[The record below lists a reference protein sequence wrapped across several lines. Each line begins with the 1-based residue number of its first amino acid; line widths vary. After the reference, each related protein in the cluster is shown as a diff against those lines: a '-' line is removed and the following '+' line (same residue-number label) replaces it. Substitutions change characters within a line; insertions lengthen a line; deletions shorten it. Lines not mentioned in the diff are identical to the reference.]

1 MTNLHNLKKN
11 KNYLFTVTSGIFILT
26 LFSFSLLI
34 DPIIKIIAS
43 YEENLSK
50 NPVEKVYLHLDRSYY
65 APGETIWFKS
75 YLTAGPFHQASS
87 LSNTVYVEL
96 IDHEGEILQY
106 HRLFSPDGFAS
117 GHLALPDSIPFGNYL
132 LRAYTN
138 WMRNSE
144 VEYFFQKQI
153 TIVGGIEDEEENEF
167 SKDAI
172 DLQFFPEGGNL
183 IEGLMN
189 KVAFKAI
196 GRDGWSRNVTGEILE
211 NGNVIRQFKSHHL
224 GMGVFAFI
232 PEKGKNY
239 QARVKETGQTIN
251 LPNPLA
257 SGILLSVTNS
267 PKSTDLLIKIQSS
280 KDLELQ
286 QVLLLA
292 QTRGLIGATS
302 QIDISNKIAFAK
314 IPKKEFPSGIN
325 QITLMDEMGTPMA
338 ERLVFIDHQDQIQI
352 SVKPDKMSYAPRDS
366 VHLDIEAKDQNGN
379 PVIANFSL
387 NVVDGGQIYLD
398 ENGETIQ
405 SYLLMSSEL
414 KGHLE
419 SPGYYFN
426 PENQDREEA
435 LDLLMMTQGWRKFTI
450 LEALEGNIPKP
461 IYPIEKGLTVK
472 GKLLDKNQNPLVGGS
487 VSYLSLFPFSDSK
500 MVQTTENG
508 RFELNDLVFFD
519 TTNLI
524 MQGKSENGKAG
535 FIFIDTSFLSP
546 KISNRLPLF
555 NSKIAALPKSFLSE
569 SELRKNSKKAFD
581 LDNSDYLLDGVE
593 VKGKKIEPNYT
604 GPKIYGEGSFK
615 MQVAGNPGLE
625 NQQHPL
631 ELVRGRVPG
640 VQVSGNGSDWKVL
653 IQGYGSIK
661 NGTDPLIMIDDIPI
675 DIKSLLTI
683 PVQDIE
689 SYTVWKGPD
698 TAVFGSRGANG
709 AIGFYTKKSIN
720 GKSFTKQE
728 AETLVLKGYQVQ
740 KEFYS
745 PQYPVQNP
753 NNPKPDRRATL
764 FWAPFIQTDSLGN
777 ASVSFYNH
785 DIETEVFG
793 LIEGLSSQGQI
804 GFGRLSYTIEK

>member
-1 MTNLHNLKKN
+1 MTKYHYTVSVLV
-11 KNYLFTVTSGIFILT
+11 LFIFLSSYIPVN
-26 LFSFSLLI
+26 
-34 DPIIKIIAS
+34 DP
-43 YEENLSK
+43 
-50 NPVEKVYLHLDRSYY
+50 LDRIISSFEKYLSERPQEKAYVHTDRDFY
-65 APGETIWFKS
+65 ALGETIWFKT
-75 YLTAGPFHQASS
+75 YLTAGPFHQTST
-87 LSNTVYVEL
+87 LSNTIYIEL
-96 IDHEGEILQY
+96 IDTGRQIIKHHKI
-106 HRLFSPDGFAS
+106 FSPDGFAS
-117 GHLALPDSIPFGNYL
+117 GYLTLPDSIPPGSYL

-144 VEYFFQKQI
+144 EEYFFHKQI
-153 TIVGGIEDEEENEF
+153 TIVSGIEEKGENEF
-167 SKDAI
+167 PKDVI

-189 KVAFKAI
+189 KLAFKAI

-211 NGNVIRQFKSHHL
+211 NGNIIREFKSNHL

-239 QARVKETGQTIN
+239 QARVKETGQTIQ
-251 LPNPLA
+251 LPNSLA

-267 PKSTDLLIKIQSS
+267 PKSNDLLIKIQSS
-280 KDLELQ
+280 KNSELK

-292 QTRGLIGATS
+292 QTRGLVGATS
-302 QIDISNKIAFAK
+302 RIDLSNKISFSK
-314 IPKKEFPSGIN
+314 IPKKEFPSGIT
-325 QITLMDEMGTPMA
+325 QITVMDEEGNPLS
-338 ERLVFIDHQDQIQI
+338 ERLVFIDYQDQIQI
-352 SVKPDKMSYAPRDS
+352 SVNPDKMSYAPRDS

-450 LEALEGNIPKP
+450 SEALEGNIAKP
-461 IYPIEKGLTVK
+461 EYPIEKGITVK
-472 GKLLDKNQNPLVGGS
+472 GKLVDKNQNPLAAGS
-487 VSYLSLFPFSDSK
+487 VSYLSLFPFPDSK
-500 MVQTTENG
+500 TAQTTEKG
-508 RFELNDLVFFD
+508 SFELTDLVFFD
-519 TTNLI
+519 TTKLVL
-524 MQGKSENGKAG
+524 QGKAENGKAG
-535 FIFIDTSFLSP
+535 LILLDTSYLFP
-546 KISNRLPLF
+546 KIPNNQPLF
-555 NSKIAALPKSFLSE
+555 NSKKAALPKSFLSE
-569 SELRKNSKKAFD
+569 SELRKNSNKAFD
-581 LDNSDYLLDGVE
+581 LDNSEYLLDGVE
-593 VKGKKIEPNYT
+593 VKGKKIEPEYT
-604 GPKIYGEGSFK
+604 GPKIYGEGSVK
-615 MQVAGNPGLE
+615 VQVAGNPGLE

-631 ELVRGRVPG
+631 ELVRGRVSG

-675 DIKSLLTI
+675 DIKSLITI

-709 AIGFYTKKSIN
+709 AIGFYTRKSIN
-720 GKSFTKQE
+720 GKSSIKQE

-745 PQYPVQNP
+745 PKYPVQNI
-753 NNPKPDRRATL
+753 NNPKPDRRATI
-764 FWAPFIQTDSLGN
+764 FWEPFIQTDSLGR

-793 LIEGLSSQGQI
+793 QIEGLSTQGKI
-804 GFGRLSYTIEK
+804 GVGRFSYKIEK

>member
-1 MTNLHNLKKN
+1 MTKYHYTVLV
-11 KNYLFTVTSGIFILT
+11 LFIFL
-26 LFSFSLLI
+26 
-34 DPIIKIIAS
+34 AS
-43 YEENLSK
+43 YI
-50 NPVEKVYLHLDRSYY
+50 PVNDPLDRIISSFEKYLSERPQEKAYVHTDRDFY
-65 APGETIWFKS
+65 ALGETIWFKT
-75 YLTAGPFHQASS
+75 YLTAGPFHQTST
-87 LSNTVYVEL
+87 LSNTIYIEL
-96 IDHEGEILQY
+96 IDNDRQIIKH
-106 HRLFSPDGFAS
+106 HRIFSPDGFAS
-117 GHLALPDSIPFGNYL
+117 GYLTFPDSIPPGSYL

-144 VEYFFQKQI
+144 EEYFFHKQI
-153 TIVGGIEDEEENEF
+153 TIVSGIEDEVENEF
-167 SKDAI
+167 PKDVI

-211 NGNVIRQFKSHHL
+211 NGNLIREFKSNYL

-232 PEKGKNY
+232 PEKGKKY
-239 QARVKETGQTIN
+239 QARVKETGQTIQ
-251 LPNPLA
+251 LPNSLA

-280 KDLELQ
+280 KNSELK

-292 QTRGLIGATS
+292 QTRGLVGATS
-302 QIDISNKIAFAK
+302 RIDLSNKISFSK
-314 IPKKEFPSGIN
+314 IPKKEFPSGIT
-325 QITLMDEMGTPMA
+325 QITVMDEEGSPLA

-352 SVKPDKMSYAPRDS
+352 SVKPDKMSYAPRGS

-450 LEALEGNIPKP
+450 SEALEGNIAKP
-461 IYPIEKGLTVK
+461 EYPIEKGITVK
-472 GKLLDKNQNPLVGGS
+472 GNLLDKNQNPLAAGS
-487 VSYLSLFPFSDSK
+487 VSYLSLFPFPDSK
-500 MVQTTENG
+500 TTQTTENG
-508 RFELNDLVFFD
+508 SFELTDLVFFD
-519 TTNLI
+519 TTKLVL
-524 MQGKSENGKAG
+524 QGNAENGKAG
-535 FIFIDTSFLSP
+535 FILLDTSYLFP
-546 KISNRLPLF
+546 KISNWHSLF
-555 NSKIAALPKSFLSE
+555 NSNKTALPKSFLSE
-569 SELRKNSKKAFD
+569 SELRKNSNKAFD

-593 VKGKKIEPNYT
+593 VKGKKIEPEYT
-604 GPKIYGEGSFK
+604 GPKIYGEGSVK
-615 MQVAGNPGLE
+615 VQVAGNPGLE

-631 ELVRGRVPG
+631 ELVRGRVSG

-675 DIKSLLTI
+675 DIKSLITI

-689 SYTVWKGPD
+689 SYTV
-698 TAVFGSRGANG
+698 
-709 AIGFYTKKSIN
+709 
-720 GKSFTKQE
+720 
-728 AETLVLKGYQVQ
+728 
-740 KEFYS
+740 
-745 PQYPVQNP
+745 
-753 NNPKPDRRATL
+753 
-764 FWAPFIQTDSLGN
+764 
-777 ASVSFYNH
+777 
-785 DIETEVFG
+785 
-793 LIEGLSSQGQI
+793 
-804 GFGRLSYTIEK
+804 